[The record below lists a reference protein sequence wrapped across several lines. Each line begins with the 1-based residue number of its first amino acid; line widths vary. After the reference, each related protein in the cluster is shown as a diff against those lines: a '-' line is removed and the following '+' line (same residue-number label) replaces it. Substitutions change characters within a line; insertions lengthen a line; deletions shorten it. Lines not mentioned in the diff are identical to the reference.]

1 MKKQSFEESG
11 FSLVELIVSIV
22 LFGIVVLVVGQL
34 INVLTQ
40 MNDDTNDRMIA
51 STTVQNKIES
61 LRSKGFM
68 GVPVGTVD
76 FSNEL
81 PNTLPTPRS
90 ASYTVQQVLPPTK
103 SITITLTYAGKAHTY
118 KTFIGELGVAQY

>member
-1 MKKQSFEESG
+1 MPTK
-11 FSLVELIVSIV
+11 I
-22 LFGIVVLVVGQL
+22 
-34 INVLTQ
+34 LTQ

>member
-90 ASYTVQQVLPPTK
+90 ASYTVQ
-103 SITITLTYAGKAHTY
+103 
-118 KTFIGELGVAQY
+118 